1 MLQCVVEI
9 LGEHYK
15 VAKLLTMPTSPNFVR
30 SNFSLVR
37 TVGITVSPFTGK
49 TKTQEFD
56 GVYWTAE
63 VSLPPMRRS
72 QAVEWQSFLLEL
84 NATVNH
90 FKFADPDALTNS
102 GTYTTAHLISEHRVN
117 NTSVALTFSGS
128 TLTASASTFANAIVG
143 DFIVVTG
150 AVNEEN
156 NGTHKILS
164 KSNANTIV
172 VTDSAFT
179 SESNTSSCKVRTN
192 VKGATGLSLKASSTS
207 ATGTIKKGDYLSIQS
222 AANSTGSPA
231 QLVMATQDATFTDAS
246 TDQYSVAIQPKLRS
260 DLAAN
265 HYVVF
270 TNPKGTFRMISNE
283 VSWSAD
289 RVSNYGLGFSCI
301 EVI

>member
-1 MLQCVVEI
+1 
-9 LGEHYK
+9 
-15 VAKLLTMPTSPNFVR
+15 MPTTPNFVT
-30 SNFSLVR
+30 SNFTLVR
-37 TVGITVSPFTGK
+37 TVGTTVSPFTGK

-56 GVYWTAE
+56 GVYWVAE

-90 FKFADPDALTNS
+90 FKFADPDALTNT
-102 GTYTTAHLISEHRVN
+102 GTYTTPHLISQKRVN
-117 NTSVALTFSGS
+117 NASVALTFSGS
-128 TLTASASTFANAIVG
+128 TLTAGASTFANAIVG

-164 KSNANTIV
+164 KTNANTIV

-207 ATGTIKKGDYLSIQS
+207 ATGTINKGDYLSIQS
-222 AANSTGSPA
+222 AANTTGIPA

-260 DLAAN
+260 DLALD

-270 TNPKGTFRMISNE
+270 TNPKGTFRLISNE

-289 RVSNYGLGFSCI
+289 RISNYGISFSCI

>member
-1 MLQCVVEI
+1 
-9 LGEHYK
+9 
-15 VAKLLTMPTSPNFVR
+15 MPTSPNFVR
-30 SNFSLVR
+30 SNWSLIR
-37 TVGITVSPFTGK
+37 TVGTTTSPFTGK
-49 TKTQEFD
+49 TKTQEYD

-90 FKFADPDALTNS
+90 FKFADPDALTNT
-102 GTYTTAHLISEHRVN
+102 GTYSTAHLISEHRVN
-117 NTSVALTFSGS
+117 NTSVTLSFSGS
-128 TLTASASTFANAIVG
+128 TLTAGASTFANAIVG

-150 AVNEEN
+150 AINEEN
-156 NGTHKILS
+156 NGTHKIVTWT
-164 KSNANTIV
+164 SNTVV
-172 VTDSAFT
+172 VTDAVFT
-179 SESNTSSCKVRTN
+179 TESSTASCKVRTN

-222 AANSTGSPA
+222 AANTTGSPA
-231 QLVMATQDATFTDAS
+231 QLVMATQDATFTNAA

-260 DLAAN
+260 ELATG

-270 TNPKGTFRMISNE
+270 TNPKGTFRLISNE

-289 RVSNYGLGFSCI
+289 RISNYGFSFSCI

>member
-1 MLQCVVEI
+1 
-9 LGEHYK
+9 
-15 VAKLLTMPTSPNFVR
+15 
-30 SNFSLVR
+30 
-37 TVGITVSPFTGK
+37 
-49 TKTQEFD
+49 
-56 GVYWTAE
+56 
-63 VSLPPMRRS
+63 MRRS
-72 QAVEWQSFLLEL
+72 QAAEWQSFLLEL

-90 FKFADPDALTNS
+90 FKFADPDALTNT

-128 TLTASASTFANAIVG
+128 TLTAAASTFANAIVG

-156 NGTHKILS
+156 NGTHKIVS
-164 KSNANTIV
+164 KTNANTIV

-179 SESNTSSCKVRTN
+179 SESNTASCKVRTN
-192 VKGATGLSLKASSTS
+192 IKGTTGLSLKASSTS

-222 AANSTGSPA
+222 AANNTGSPA

-260 DLAAN
+260 DLAVD

-270 TNPKGTFRMISNE
+270 TNPKGTFRLISNE

-289 RVSNYGLGFSCI
+289 KISNYGISFSCI

>member
-1 MLQCVVEI
+1 M
-9 LGEHYK
+9 
-15 VAKLLTMPTSPNFVR
+15 AKLISMPTSPNFVK
-30 SNFSLVR
+30 SEFTLVR
-37 TVGITVSPFTGK
+37 TVGTTTSPFTGK

-56 GVYWTAE
+56 GVYWVAN
-63 VSLPPMRRS
+63 VALPPMRRL

-90 FKFADPDALTNS
+90 FKFADPDALTNT
-102 GTYTTAHLISEHRVN
+102 GTYSTAHLISEHRVN
-117 NTSVALTFSGS
+117 NTSVTLSFSGS
-128 TLTASASTFANAIVG
+128 TLTAGASTFANALEG

-156 NGTHKILS
+156 NGTHKIVTWT
-164 KSNANTIV
+164 SNTVV
-172 VTDSAFT
+172 VTDASFT
-179 SESNTSSCKVRTN
+179 TESSTASCKVRTN

-222 AANSTGSPA
+222 AANTTGTPA
-231 QLVMATQDATFTDAS
+231 QLVMATQDATFTNAA

-260 DLAAN
+260 ELATGQ
-265 HYVVF
+265 YVVF
-270 TNPKGTFRMISNE
+270 TNPKGTFRLISNE

-289 RVSNYGLGFSCI
+289 RISNYGFSFSCI

>member
-1 MLQCVVEI
+1 
-9 LGEHYK
+9 
-15 VAKLLTMPTSPNFVR
+15 MPTSPNFVR
-30 SNFSLVR
+30 SNWSLIR
-37 TVGITVSPFTGK
+37 TVGTTTSPFTGK
-49 TKTQEFD
+49 TKTQEYD

-90 FKFADPDALTNS
+90 FKFADPDALTNT
-102 GTYTTAHLISEHRVN
+102 GTYSTAHLISEHRVN
-117 NTSVALTFSGS
+117 NTSVTLSFSGS
-128 TLTASASTFANAIVG
+128 TLTAGASTFANAIVG

-150 AVNEEN
+150 AINEEN
-156 NGTHKILS
+156 NGTHKIVTWT
-164 KSNANTIV
+164 SNTVV
-172 VTDSAFT
+172 VTDASFT
-179 SESNTSSCKVRTN
+179 TESSTASCKVRTN

-222 AANSTGSPA
+222 AANTTGTPA
-231 QLVMATQDATFTDAS
+231 QLVMATQDATFTNAA

-260 DLAAN
+260 DLAVD

-270 TNPKGTFRMISNE
+270 TNPKGTFRLVSNE
-283 VSWSAD
+283 VSWAAD
-289 RVSNYGLGFSCI
+289 KISNYGISFACV

>member
-1 MLQCVVEI
+1 
-9 LGEHYK
+9 
-15 VAKLLTMPTSPNFVR
+15 VAKLISMPTSPNFVK
-30 SNFSLVR
+30 SEFTLVR
-37 TVGITVSPFTGK
+37 TVGTTTSPFTGK

-63 VSLPPMRRS
+63 VSLPPMRRL

-90 FKFADPDALTNS
+90 FKFADPDALTNT
-102 GTYTTAHLISEHRVN
+102 GTYSTAHLISEHRVN
-117 NTSVALTFSGS
+117 NTSVTLSFSGS
-128 TLTASASTFANAIVG
+128 TLTAGASTFANAIVG

-150 AVNEEN
+150 AINEEN
-156 NGTHKILS
+156 NGTHKIVTWT
-164 KSNANTIV
+164 SNTVV
-172 VTDSAFT
+172 VTDAAFT
-179 SESNTSSCKVRTN
+179 TESSTASCKVRTN

-222 AANSTGSPA
+222 AANTTGSPA
-231 QLVMATQDATFTDAS
+231 QLVMATQDATFTNAA

-260 DLAAN
+260 DLATG

-270 TNPKGTFRMISNE
+270 TNPKGTFRLISNE

-289 RVSNYGLGFSCI
+289 RISNYGFSFSCI

>member
-1 MLQCVVEI
+1 
-9 LGEHYK
+9 
-15 VAKLLTMPTSPNFVR
+15 MPTSPNFVR
-30 SNFSLVR
+30 SNWSLIR
-37 TVGITVSPFTGK
+37 TVGTTTSPFTGK
-49 TKTQEFD
+49 TKTQEYD

-90 FKFADPDALTNS
+90 FKFADPDALTNT
-102 GTYTTAHLISEHRVN
+102 GTYSTAHLISEHRVN
-117 NTSVALTFSGS
+117 NTSVTLSFSGS
-128 TLTASASTFANAIVG
+128 TLTAGASTFANALEG

-156 NGTHKILS
+156 NGTHKIVTKTS
-164 KSNANTIV
+164 ATVV
-172 VTDSAFT
+172 VTDAAFT
-179 SESNTSSCKVRTN
+179 TESSTASCKVRTN

-222 AANSTGSPA
+222 AANTTGTPA
-231 QLVMATQDATFTDAS
+231 QLVMATQDATFTNAA

-260 DLAAN
+260 ELATG

-270 TNPKGTFRMISNE
+270 TNPKGTFRLISNE

-289 RVSNYGLGFSCI
+289 RISNYGFSFSCI

>member
-1 MLQCVVEI
+1 M
-9 LGEHYK
+9 
-15 VAKLLTMPTSPNFVR
+15 AKLISMPTSPNFVR
-30 SNFSLVR
+30 SNWSLIR
-37 TVGITVSPFTGK
+37 TVGTTTSPFTGK
-49 TKTQEFD
+49 TKTQEYD

-90 FKFADPDALTNS
+90 FKFADPDALTNT
-102 GTYTTAHLISEHRVN
+102 GTYSTAHLISEHRVN
-117 NTSVALTFSGS
+117 NTSVTLSFSGS
-128 TLTASASTFANAIVG
+128 TLTAGASTFANAIVG

-150 AVNEEN
+150 AINEEN
-156 NGTHKILS
+156 NGTHKIVTWT
-164 KSNANTIV
+164 SNTVV
-172 VTDSAFT
+172 VTDAVFT
-179 SESNTSSCKVRTN
+179 TESSTASCKVRTN

-222 AANSTGSPA
+222 AANTTGTPA
-231 QLVMATQDATFTDAS
+231 QLVMATQDATFTNAA

-260 DLAAN
+260 ELATG

-270 TNPKGTFRMISNE
+270 TNPKGTFRLISNE

-289 RVSNYGLGFSCI
+289 RISNYGFSFSCI

>member
-1 MLQCVVEI
+1 
-9 LGEHYK
+9 
-15 VAKLLTMPTSPNFVR
+15 MPTSPNFVR
-30 SNFSLVR
+30 SNWSLIR
-37 TVGITVSPFTGK
+37 TVGTTTSPFTGK
-49 TKTQEFD
+49 TKTQEYD

-90 FKFADPDALTNS
+90 FKFADPDALTNT
-102 GTYTTAHLISEHRVN
+102 GTYSTAHLISEHRVN
-117 NTSVALTFSGS
+117 NTSVTLSFSGS
-128 TLTASASTFANAIVG
+128 TLTAGASTFANAIVG

-150 AVNEEN
+150 AINEEN
-156 NGTHKILS
+156 NGTHKIVTWT
-164 KSNANTIV
+164 SNTVV
-172 VTDSAFT
+172 VTDAVFT
-179 SESNTSSCKVRTN
+179 TESSTASCKVRTN

-222 AANSTGSPA
+222 AANTTGTPA
-231 QLVMATQDATFTDAS
+231 QLVMATQDATFTNAA

-260 DLAAN
+260 ELATG

-270 TNPKGTFRMISNE
+270 TNPKGTFRLISNE

-289 RVSNYGLGFSCI
+289 RISNYGFSFSCI

>member
-1 MLQCVVEI
+1 
-9 LGEHYK
+9 
-15 VAKLLTMPTSPNFVR
+15 MPTTPNFTS
-30 SNFSLVR
+30 SNFTLVR
-37 TVGITVSPFTGK
+37 TVGTTTSPFTGK
-49 TKTQEFD
+49 TKTQEYD

-90 FKFADPDALTNS
+90 FKFADPDALTNT
-102 GTYTTAHLISEHRVN
+102 GTYSTAHLISEHRVN
-117 NTSVALTFSGS
+117 NTSVTLSFSGS
-128 TLTASASTFANAIVG
+128 TLTAGASTFANAIVG

-150 AVNEEN
+150 AINEEN
-156 NGTHKILS
+156 NGTHKIVTWT
-164 KSNANTIV
+164 SNTVV
-172 VTDSAFT
+172 VTDAVFT
-179 SESNTSSCKVRTN
+179 TESSTASCKVRTN

-222 AANSTGSPA
+222 AANTTGTPA
-231 QLVMATQDATFTDAS
+231 QLVMATQDATFTNAA

-260 DLAAN
+260 ELAN
-265 HYVVF
+265 GHYVVF
-270 TNPKGTFRMISNE
+270 TNPKGTFRLISNE

-289 RVSNYGLGFSCI
+289 RISNYGFSFSCI